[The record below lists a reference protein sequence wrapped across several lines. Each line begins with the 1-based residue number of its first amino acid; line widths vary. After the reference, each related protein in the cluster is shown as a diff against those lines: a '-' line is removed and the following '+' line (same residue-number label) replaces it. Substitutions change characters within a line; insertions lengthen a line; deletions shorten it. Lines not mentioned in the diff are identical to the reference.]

1 MILTWL
7 LKVKGSEGT
16 GLALDCTERKFATK
30 KAHFAC
36 LGISEY
42 LQAEPKPFGVPPVR
56 LPLLQLLL
64 FFSLLLSL
72 SLLLLLLAVSNCL
85 ILVATFWP
93 LVTSSFPILSLKIS
107 PLPSL
112 IVTSALAK
120 SLCEEQFLF
129 PYPRIKSAEHHGL
142 FNKRESHRLMCAQL
156 GRQRRTESV
165 APIVCLSVVDVVLPA
180 DPSDTRCCLPARGAA
195 AAADQNSE
203 GLMAKSKKR
212 MVRCVVFCILSTR
225 PTNM

>member
-72 SLLLLLLAVSNCL
+72 SLLLLLLVVSNCL

-107 PLPSL
+107 PPPSL

-142 FNKRESHRLMCAQL
+142 FKERESQTDVCAARAPTANWVGGADRLFVRRRCCAPRRSFGHTVL
-156 GRQRRTESV
+156 SPGQRRCCG
-165 APIVCLSVVDVVLPA
+165 PKLLR
-180 DPSDTRCCLPARGAA
+180 SDG
-195 AAADQNSE
+195 
-203 GLMAKSKKR
+203 KK
-212 MVRCVVFCILSTR
+212 
-225 PTNM
+225 